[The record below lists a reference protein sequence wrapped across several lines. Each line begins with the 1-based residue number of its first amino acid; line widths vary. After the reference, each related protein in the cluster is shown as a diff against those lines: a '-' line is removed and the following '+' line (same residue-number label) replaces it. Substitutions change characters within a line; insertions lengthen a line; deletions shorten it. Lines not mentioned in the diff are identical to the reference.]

1 MNGAKSFIADDGG
14 VNNDEGSVRVD
25 ESFKKK
31 FADGLLND
39 RFAFGAFEGKT
50 AGTNAVV
57 QGELAG
63 EAGREGKSVDGGD
76 TGPEGGGDAG
86 HATRSGKEKDSLGPE
101 LVGEMDAGGDDP
113 IGLPVGVDLFLVAD
127 GAGALDAAGDAVEH
141 LEASAGIFARSGFA
155 RKHNGVGP
163 FEDGVGDVG
172 DFGASG
178 ERVGDH
184 ALEHMGGDDDGFHRG
199 DALLD
204 DSPLNNGEFLVGAFD
219 AEIAAS
225 DHDGIGG
232 GDDAEDIFD
241 GELVF
246 DLGDDFHLGAAVLVE
261 EIAEGDDIL
270 RITDKGERDPID
282 PCFQAD
288 EEIGRIFFGDG
299 GEVDADAG
307 KIDVAAIAE
316 GTGGEDAAEKGG
328 GVFSDH
334 LEVNDAVIDEEFLA
348 GCEIVNEV
356 GIVDGDGGGRSLGVD
371 REDEFVSDGEWAG
384 LANGAGSDG
393 GALGVEEE
401 GDLLASAGGEG
412 AEHRSH
418 RANKVVGGVGHIEP
432 KNFGPGIDEL
442 GEGGGVGVLWA
453 ESGDEFGA
461 AGVG

>member
-1 MNGAKSFIADDGG
+1 MFLNLSGAGLDGTEGFIADDGG
-14 VNNDEGSVRVD
+14 VDDDEGSVRVD
-25 ESFKKK
+25 ETFEKK
-31 FADGLLND
+31 FPDRLLND
-39 RFAFGAFEGKT
+39 RLAFGAFERETTG
-50 AGTNAVV
+50 ANAVV
-57 QGELAG
+57 EGELAG
-63 EAGREGKSVDGGD
+63 EVGREGKSVNGGNA
-76 TGPEGGGDAG
+76 GSEGGGDSG

-127 GAGALDAAGDAVEH
+127 GAGALDATGDAVEH

-246 DLGDDFHLGAAVLVE
+246 DLGDNFHLRAAVLVE
-261 EIAEGDDIL
+261 E
-270 RITDKGERDPID
+270 
-282 PCFQAD
+282 
-288 EEIGRIFFGDG
+288 
-299 GEVDADAG
+299 
-307 KIDVAAIAE
+307 
-316 GTGGEDAAEKGG
+316 
-328 GVFSDH
+328 
-334 LEVNDAVIDEEFLA
+334 
-348 GCEIVNEV
+348 
-356 GIVDGDGGGRSLGVD
+356 
-371 REDEFVSDGEWAG
+371 
-384 LANGAGSDG
+384 GA
-393 GALGVEEE
+393 
-401 GDLLASAGGEG
+401 
-412 AEHRSH
+412 
-418 RANKVVGGVGHIEP
+418 
-432 KNFGPGIDEL
+432 
-442 GEGGGVGVLWA
+442 
-453 ESGDEFGA
+453 
-461 AGVG
+461 